1 MKKLEFI
8 SIIGAGALICVA
20 LTGTA
25 VAGGKSCDKR
35 SNNNHKK
42 LLECVTLDGVRGHQ
56 AELQQIADENGGT
69 RASGTQG
76 FNDSAWYIGTTLE
89 AAGYAVEYQPF
100 EFSSYREYDAGLEQ
114 ISPNSTIYTNLVD
127 FAGMSYSGSG
137 DATASATAVD
147 FDLGLGNGSTSGCEA
162 SDFGGFPVGNI
173 AIIQRGACNF
183 VVKAKNA
190 EAAGA
195 VGVVIFNQ
203 GNTEQRKGV
212 FGGTLGSGA
221 NVGIPVIGIGYD
233 LGVELIASANAGT
246 LILRTLLDS
255 EVAVIQTAN
264 VLADSPFGNPDN
276 VVMAG
281 GHLDSVEEGPGI
293 NDNGSGS
300 AALLEIALKMAKVET
315 VNKVR
320 FAWWG
325 AEESGLIGST
335 AYIFDPEFGVTQEE
349 YDALALYLN
358 FDMVASPNYVF
369 GVYDGDGSDFGLV
382 GPPGSD
388 AIEAT
393 FKQFYA
399 AAGEPSQGS
408 AFSGRSDYSAFIQ
421 VGIPAGGLF
430 TGAEGIK
437 TPEEAALYGGTA
449 GEQYDPC
456 YHAACDTFDNVS
468 LKALDVNSDAIAYAI
483 LKYAMNT
490 ETINGI
496 EGKGNFKERKLAMDA
511 EKGAMFEYSGNRLQ
525 K

>member
-1 MKKLEFI
+1 MNTLKLI
-8 SIIGAGALICVA
+8 SIIGAGALTFVA
-20 LTGTA
+20 ITGGA
-25 VAGGKSCDKR
+25 AAGGKSCEKR

-42 LLECVTLDGVRGHQ
+42 LLECVTVEAVRAHQ
-56 AELQQIADENGGT
+56 AELQLIADDNSGT

-76 FNDSAWYIGTTLE
+76 FDDSALYIGTTLE
-89 AAGYAVEYQPF
+89 GAGYTVEYQPF
-100 EFSSYREYDAGLEQ
+100 EFSTYEQFGAEFEQ
-114 ISPNSTIYTNLVD
+114 IAPIPTSYTSTD
-127 FAGMSYSGSG
+127 FDGMTYSGAG
-137 DATASATAVD
+137 DVTASATAVD
-147 FDLGLGNGSTSGCEA
+147 LDFGLGNSSTSGCEA
-162 SDFGGFPVGNI
+162 ADFAGFPAGDI
-173 AIIQRGACNF
+173 ALIQRGACSF
-183 VVKAKNA
+183 GLKAINA

-203 GNTEQRKGV
+203 GNTELRKGIIN
-212 FGGTLGSGA
+212 GTLGESA
-221 NVGIPVIGIGYD
+221 NVGIPVIDVGYD
-233 LGVELIASANAGT
+233 LGVTLDGSTLRIFIDSAVVITET
-246 LILRTLLDS
+246 LNILA
-255 EVAVIQTAN
+255 E
-264 VLADSPFGNPDN
+264 SPYGDPDN
-276 VVMAG
+276 VIMAG
-281 GHLDSVEEGPGI
+281 GHLDSVAGGPGI

-335 AYIFDPEFGVTQEE
+335 AYIFDPEFGITQEE
-349 YDALALYLN
+349 YEALALYLN
-358 FDMVASPNYVF
+358 FDMVGSPNYVF

-393 FKQFYA
+393 FEQFYR
-399 AAGEPSQGS
+399 AAGEPSQGT

-437 TPEEAALYGGTA
+437 TSEEEALYGGVA

-456 YHAACDTFDNVS
+456 YHLACDTFDNVS

-483 LKYAMNT
+483 LKYAMST
-490 ETINGI
+490 ETINGVK
-496 EGKGNFKERKLAMDA
+496 GKGNFKERKLAMDA
-511 EKGAMFEYSGNRLQ
+511 EKGKMFEYSGSRLQ
-525 K
+525 Q

>member
-1 MKKLEFI
+1 MNTLKLI
-8 SIIGAGALICVA
+8 SIVGAGALTCVA
-20 LTGTA
+20 LTSGA
-25 VAGGKSCDKR
+25 IAGGKSCDKR

-42 LLECVTLDGVRGHQ
+42 LLECVTLDNVRGHQ
-56 AELQQIADENGGT
+56 AQLQTIADDNGGT

-76 FNDSAWYIGTTLE
+76 FDDSAWYIGSTLE

-100 EFSSYREYDAGLEQ
+100 EFSSYEEFSAQFAQ
-114 ISPNSTIYTNLVD
+114 ISPNPASYTTTEFD
-127 FAGMSYSGSG
+127 GMTYSGAG
-137 DATASATAVD
+137 DVSASASAVD
-147 FDLGLGNGSTSGCEA
+147 LDLGLGNTSTSGCEA
-162 SDFGGFPVGNI
+162 GDFAGFPVGNI
-173 AIIQRGACNF
+173 AIIQRGACSF
-183 VVKAKNA
+183 ALKAINA

-195 VGVVIFNQ
+195 VAVVVFNQ
-203 GNTEQRKGV
+203 GNTEDRKGV
-212 FGGTLGSGA
+212 LFGTLGDAA

-233 LGVELIASANAGT
+233 LGVTLDGSTLQIAIDSATVITET
-246 LILRTLLDS
+246 L
-255 EVAVIQTAN
+255 N
-264 VLADSPFGNPDN
+264 VLAESRFGNPDN
-276 VVMAG
+276 VIMAG
-281 GHLDSVEEGPGI
+281 GHLDSVDEGPGI

-335 AYIFDPEFGVTQEE
+335 AYIFDPDFGVTDEE
-349 YDALALYLN
+349 YAALALYLN
-358 FDMVASPNYVF
+358 FDMVGSPNYIF

-393 FKQFYA
+393 FKQFYG
-399 AAGEPSQGS
+399 AAGQPSQGT

-483 LKYAMNT
+483 LKYAMST
-490 ETINGI
+490 ETINGVK
-496 EGKGNFKERKLAMDA
+496 GKGNFKERKLAMDA
-511 EKGAMFEYSGNRLQ
+511 EKGKMFEYSGNRLQ
-525 K
+525 Q